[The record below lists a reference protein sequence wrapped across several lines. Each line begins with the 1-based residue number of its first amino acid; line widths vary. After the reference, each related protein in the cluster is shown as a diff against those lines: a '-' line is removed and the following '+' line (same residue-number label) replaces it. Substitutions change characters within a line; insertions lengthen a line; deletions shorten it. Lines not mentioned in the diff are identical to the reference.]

1 MLYSPTF
8 IILYYIFN
16 KQSSQN
22 LNYACSK
29 AFIPPLTRLRLNPAI
44 PAEATSV
51 PEVQSRFG
59 PLLRAL
65 PVQIFPFSET
75 SVQISQ
81 YGSFDVFCLWRLMKK
96 AAFVM
101 WIPETRGTLPPRR
114 CVWIYERYKE
124 NLQRESFCLR
134 ALLRCINLLVP
145 LRRLPDAP
153 PFHFI
158 KF

>member
-1 MLYSPTF
+1 M
-8 IILYYIFN
+8 
-16 KQSSQN
+16 Q
-22 LNYACSK
+22 
-29 AFIPPLTRLRLNPAI
+29 
-44 PAEATSV
+44 
-51 PEVQSRFG
+51 
-59 PLLRAL
+59 
-65 PVQIFPFSET
+65 
-75 SVQISQ
+75 
-81 YGSFDVFCLWRLMKK
+81 K

-101 WIPETRGTLPPRR
+101 WIPEIRRGGSGTLPPRR

-134 ALLRCINLLVP
+134 ALLRCINLPVP